1 VFYLTG
7 QQQEQN
13 NDLQCKGRPGRVK
26 MVSPLATLLRRRPV
40 VEMVKLQV
48 EAGATLPDRCQ
59 RIEKIPKSSFRI
71 VQELSSASFLPLNF
85 VDSHERQFDKVNR
98 FSK

>member
-13 NDLQCKGRPGRVK
+13 IDLQCKGRPGRVK

-59 RIEKIPKSSFRI
+59 RIEKNTKKLFSNSARALEREFSAA
-71 VQELSSASFLPLNF
+71 ELC
-85 VDSHERQFDKVNR
+85 RQP
-98 FSK
+98 